1 MSLGI
6 NMLSSDTNFVNF
18 TNEKDIIYEEDLIA
32 VEYPQKSE
40 NGIAI
45 IYHIE
50 GWQNVEAVFSD
61 VNIKF
66 KYIVNKNEI
75 ILLY

>member
-1 MSLGI
+1 MSIETIFHSL
-6 NMLSSDTNFVNF
+6 TP
-18 TNEKDIIYEEDLIA
+18 
-32 VEYPQKSE
+32 VEYPPTSE

>member
-1 MSLGI
+1 MSIETIFHSL
-6 NMLSSDTNFVNF
+6 TP
-18 TNEKDIIYEEDLIA
+18 
-32 VEYPQKSE
+32 VEYPPTAE

-45 IYHIE
+45 IYHVE

-66 KYIVNKNEI
+66 KYIIDKKK
-75 ILLY
+75 LY